1 MGKGGFK
8 GYICRPF
15 CTYFREGAKE
25 DMACRG
31 AQVVESLLQAGVFH
45 IDHIPINGKSPH
57 LWACRDEILEQWV
70 CRSCPFRAEDCDFRS
85 AIPPPGAEPCG
96 GYILLSLLKEKG
108 IITITD
114 LEESDDG
121 Q

>member
-1 MGKGGFK
+1 MGKEGFK

-31 AQVVESLLQAGVFH
+31 ARVVESLLQAGVFR
-45 IDHIPINGKSPH
+45 IDAIPINGKSPH
-57 LWACRDEILEQWV
+57 LWAHRDEVLERTV
-70 CRSCPFRAEDCDFRS
+70 CRSCPFRAEDCDFQS
-85 AIPPPGAEPCG
+85 PVPPPGAEPCG

-108 IITITD
+108 IITTAD
-114 LEESDDG
+114 LEDSGDG
-121 Q
+121 